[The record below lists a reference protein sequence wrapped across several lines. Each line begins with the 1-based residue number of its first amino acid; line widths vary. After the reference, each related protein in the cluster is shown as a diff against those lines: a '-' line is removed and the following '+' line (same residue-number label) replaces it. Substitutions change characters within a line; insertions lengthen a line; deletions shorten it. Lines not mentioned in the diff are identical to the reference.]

1 MPTELRHKK
10 IALIK
15 HLVATG
21 HGDELRLILS
31 GASRFNRP
39 EFNDDADVT
48 YPSEWE
54 PSERTLHL
62 VSLVQ
67 DHLEF
72 TARFGTS
79 SRTATEGGRHY
90 FAHVT
95 EFELWLNHGA
105 PGISIAQ
112 LQAVEAA
119 HKR

>member
-1 MPTELRHKK
+1 MQTELRQKK

-15 HLVATG
+15 HLVEAG
-21 HGDELRLILS
+21 HGEELRLILF

-39 EFNDDADVT
+39 EFDDDADVT
-48 YPSEWE
+48 YPSEWKLC
-54 PSERTLHL
+54 ERTLHV

-79 SRTATEGGRHY
+79 SRTASEGRRHY
-90 FAHVT
+90 FAHTT
-95 EFELWLNHGA
+95 EFEIWLNYGA

-112 LQAVEAA
+112 LEAVKAA
-119 HKR
+119 HQS